1 MYIIYGLIFIVFLV
15 IDQITKY
22 FAVAALQGNASVHL
36 IGDFLRFTYVENRGA
51 AFGILQNQRLFFI
64 ISTIILTGCI
74 IYMIVFSKKLTN
86 PTKLTLSLILSG
98 AIGNFID
105 RLRLGYV
112 IDFVDVRFG
121 SFYNFPVFNV
131 ADSCLVV
138 GTIILI
144 ILILFN
150 KFEKTDRYQKTDKYQ
165 EEEWN
170 INERN

>member
-1 MYIIYGLIFIVFLV
+1 MEGYMYIIYGLIFIFFLA

-22 FAVAALQGNASVHL
+22 FAVALLQGNSSVHL
-36 IGDFLRFTYVENRGA
+36 IGNFLRFTYVENRGA

-64 ISTIILTGCI
+64 ISTVVLVAFL
-74 IYMIVFSKKLTN
+74 IYMIVFNKKVTTA
-86 PTKLTLSLILSG
+86 TKLTLSLILSG

-121 SFYNFPVFNV
+121 DFYDFPVFNV

-138 GTIILI
+138 GVIILV

-150 KFEKTDRYQKTDKYQ
+150 KFEKSENKV
-165 EEEWN
+165 
-170 INERN
+170 

>member
-1 MYIIYGLIFIVFLV
+1 MEGYMYIIYGLIFIFFLA

-22 FAVAALQGNASVHL
+22 FAVALLQDNSSVHL
-36 IGDFLRFTYVENRGA
+36 IGNFLRFTYVENRGA

-64 ISTIILTGCI
+64 ISTVVLVAFL
-74 IYMIVFSKKLTN
+74 IYMIVFNKKVTTA
-86 PTKLTLSLILSG
+86 TKLTLSLILSG

-121 SFYNFPVFNV
+121 DFYDFPVFNV

-138 GTIILI
+138 GVIILV

-150 KFEKTDRYQKTDKYQ
+150 KFEKSENKV
-165 EEEWN
+165 
-170 INERN
+170 

>member
-1 MYIIYGLIFIVFLV
+1 MYIIYGLIFIVCLA

-22 FAVAALQGNASVHL
+22 FAVALLQGNPSIHL
-36 IGDFLRFTYVENRGA
+36 IGNFIRFTYVENRGA
-51 AFGILQNQRLFFI
+51 AFGILQNQRIFFI
-64 ISTIILTGCI
+64 ISTIVLVAFI
-74 IYMIVFSKKLTN
+74 IYMIVFNKKVTN
-86 PTKLTLSLILSG
+86 VTKLTLSLILSG

-121 SFYNFPVFNV
+121 DFYDFPVFNV

-138 GTIILI
+138 GVIVLV

-150 KFEKTDRYQKTDKYQ
+150 KFEKS
-165 EEEWN
+165 E
-170 INERN
+170 ING

>member
-1 MYIIYGLIFIVFLV
+1 MYIIYGLIFIVFLA

-22 FAVAALQGNASVHL
+22 FAVAFLQGNSSVHL
-36 IGDFLRFTYVENRGA
+36 IGNFLRFTYVENRGA

-64 ISTIILTGCI
+64 ISTFVLVAFL
-74 IYMIVFSKKLTN
+74 IYMIIFNKKVTTV
-86 PTKLTLSLILSG
+86 TKLTLSLILSG

-121 SFYNFPVFNV
+121 DFYDFPVFNV

-138 GTIILI
+138 GVIILV

-150 KFEKTDRYQKTDKYQ
+150 KFEKSENKV
-165 EEEWN
+165 
-170 INERN
+170 

>member
-1 MYIIYGLIFIVFLV
+1 MYIIYGLIFIFFLA

-22 FAVAALQGNASVHL
+22 FAVALLQDNSSVHL
-36 IGDFLRFTYVENRGA
+36 IGNFLRFTYVENRGA

-64 ISTIILTGCI
+64 ISTVVLVAFL
-74 IYMIVFSKKLTN
+74 IYMIVFNKKVTTA
-86 PTKLTLSLILSG
+86 TKLTLSLILSG

-121 SFYNFPVFNV
+121 DFYDFPVFNV

-138 GTIILI
+138 GVIILV

-150 KFEKTDRYQKTDKYQ
+150 KFEKSENKV
-165 EEEWN
+165 
-170 INERN
+170 

>member
-1 MYIIYGLIFIVFLV
+1 MEGYMYIIYGLIFIVFLA

-22 FAVAALQGNASVHL
+22 FAVALLQGNSSVHL
-36 IGDFLRFTYVENRGA
+36 IGNFLRFTYVENRGA

-64 ISTIILTGCI
+64 ISTVVLVAFL
-74 IYMIVFSKKLTN
+74 IYMIVFNKKVTTA
-86 PTKLTLSLILSG
+86 TKLTLSLILSG

-121 SFYNFPVFNV
+121 DFYNFPVFNV

-138 GTIILI
+138 GVIILV

-150 KFEKTDRYQKTDKYQ
+150 KFEKSENKV
-165 EEEWN
+165 
-170 INERN
+170 

>member
-1 MYIIYGLIFIVFLV
+1 MYIIYGLIFIVCLA

-22 FAVAALQGNASVHL
+22 FAVAILQGNSSVHL
-36 IGDFLRFTYVENRGA
+36 IGNFIRFTYVENRGA
-51 AFGILQNQRLFFI
+51 AFGMLQNQRIFFI
-64 ISTIILTGCI
+64 ISTIVLVAFI
-74 IYMIVFSKKLTN
+74 IYMIVFNKKVTN
-86 PTKLTLSLILSG
+86 VTKLTLSLILSG

-121 SFYNFPVFNV
+121 DFYDFPVFNV

-138 GTIILI
+138 GVIVLV

-150 KFEKTDRYQKTDKYQ
+150 KFEKS
-165 EEEWN
+165 E
-170 INERN
+170 ING

>member
-1 MYIIYGLIFIVFLV
+1 MYIIYGLIFIIFLA

-22 FAVAALQGNASVHL
+22 FAVAFLQGKPSVHL

-51 AFGILQNQRLFFI
+51 AFGILQNQRMFFI
-64 ISTIILTGCI
+64 ISTIVLVAFLV
-74 IYMIVFSKKLTN
+74 YLIVFNKKVTN
-86 PTKLTLSLILSG
+86 ATKLTLSLVLSG

-121 SFYNFPVFNV
+121 NFYDFPVFNV

-138 GTIILI
+138 GVIILV

-150 KFEKTDRYQKTDKYQ
+150 KFEKS
-165 EEEWN
+165 EIINGWN
-170 INERN
+170 

>member
-1 MYIIYGLIFIVFLV
+1 MEGYMYIIYGLIFIVFLA

-22 FAVAALQGNASVHL
+22 FAVAFLQGNSSVHL
-36 IGDFLRFTYVENRGA
+36 IGNFLRFTYVENRGA

-64 ISTIILTGCI
+64 ISTVVLVAFL
-74 IYMIVFSKKLTN
+74 IYMIIFNKKVTTV
-86 PTKLTLSLILSG
+86 TKLTLSLILSG

-121 SFYNFPVFNV
+121 DFYDFPVFNV

-138 GTIILI
+138 GVIILV

-150 KFEKTDRYQKTDKYQ
+150 KFEKSENKV
-165 EEEWN
+165 
-170 INERN
+170 

>member
-1 MYIIYGLIFIVFLV
+1 MYIIYGLIFIFFLT

-22 FAVAALQGNASVHL
+22 FAVALLQGNPSVHL
-36 IGDFLRFTYVENRGA
+36 IGNFLRFTYVENRGA

-64 ISTIILTGCI
+64 ISTVVLVAFL
-74 IYMIVFSKKLTN
+74 IYMIVFNKKVTTA
-86 PTKLTLSLILSG
+86 TKLTLSLILSG

-121 SFYNFPVFNV
+121 DFYDFPVFNV

-138 GTIILI
+138 GVIILV

-150 KFEKTDRYQKTDKYQ
+150 KFEKSENKV
-165 EEEWN
+165 
-170 INERN
+170 

>member
-1 MYIIYGLIFIVFLV
+1 MYIIYGLIFIVFLA

-22 FAVAALQGNASVHL
+22 FAVAFLQGNSSVHL
-36 IGDFLRFTYVENRGA
+36 IGNFLRFTYVENRGA

-64 ISTIILTGCI
+64 ISTVVLVAFL
-74 IYMIVFSKKLTN
+74 IYMIIFNKKVTTV
-86 PTKLTLSLILSG
+86 TKLTLSLILSG

-121 SFYNFPVFNV
+121 DFYDFPVFNV

-138 GTIILI
+138 GVIILV

-150 KFEKTDRYQKTDKYQ
+150 KFEKSENKV
-165 EEEWN
+165 
-170 INERN
+170 

>member
-1 MYIIYGLIFIVFLV
+1 MYIIYGLIFIIFLA

-22 FAVAALQGNASVHL
+22 FAVAFLQGKPSVHL

-51 AFGILQNQRLFFI
+51 AFGILQNQRMFFI
-64 ISTIILTGCI
+64 ISTIVLVAFLV
-74 IYMIVFSKKLTN
+74 YLIVFNKKVTN
-86 PTKLTLSLILSG
+86 ATKLTLSLVLSG

-121 SFYNFPVFNV
+121 NFYDFPVFNV

-138 GTIILI
+138 GVIILV

-150 KFEKTDRYQKTDKYQ
+150 KFEKS
-165 EEEWN
+165 EI
-170 INERN
+170 ING

>member
-1 MYIIYGLIFIVFLV
+1 MEGYMYIIYGLIFIFFLT

-22 FAVAALQGNASVHL
+22 FAVALLQGNPSVHL
-36 IGDFLRFTYVENRGA
+36 IGNFLRFTYVENRGA

-64 ISTIILTGCI
+64 ISTVVLVAFL
-74 IYMIVFSKKLTN
+74 IYMIVFNKKVTTA
-86 PTKLTLSLILSG
+86 TKLTLSLILSG

-121 SFYNFPVFNV
+121 DFYDFPVFNV

-138 GTIILI
+138 GVIILV

-150 KFEKTDRYQKTDKYQ
+150 KFEKSENKV
-165 EEEWN
+165 
-170 INERN
+170 